1 MMGDRSEIR
10 EVDGECRKVL
20 GRRMPKRTWGT
31 SFWGLIAGALYIL
44 MQHPE
49 GHCLCCGTAG
59 ISKRM
64 IRRYIQCHNEGSR
77 ILQEELAK
85 QLLGFILCQG
95 ECTLASCTAFTQ
107 VSNYLSPCSCVKQ
120 WNSLGRHPHSIV
132 IHNTIEY
139 NTNHCTSLDIL
150 GLWPFLLWD
159 HVAAMGHHRL

>member
-1 MMGDRSEIR
+1 MGDRSEIR
-10 EVDGECRKVL
+10 EVDGECRNEL
-20 GRRMPKRTWGT
+20 GGQVSEAGT
-31 SFWGLIAGALYIL
+31 LYIS

-77 ILQEELAK
+77 ILQEELMK
-85 QLLGFILCQG
+85 QLSGFILCQG

-107 VSNYLSPCSCVKQ
+107 VSNHSSPCSCVKQ

-132 IHNTIEY
+132 IHNAIEY

-150 GLWPFLLWD
+150 GLWPFSLWD